1 MRGVSANP
9 PLAWLTIKEAHIV
22 LQYGVRLPPVWSYG
36 APSQTRTDDLHIT
49 SVLLYQLSYRSI
61 QPKFY
66 YAKNLAKKRLKLNAC
81 GLSFGP
87 KKWHLSVYIAASQ
100 RLRN

>member
-1 MRGVSANP
+1 MEAN
-9 PLAWLTIKEAHIV
+9 IF
-22 LQYGVRLPPVWSYG
+22 Q
-36 APSQTRTDDLHIT
+36 
-49 SVLLYQLSYRSI
+49 
-61 QPKFY
+61 FY
-66 YAKNLAKKRLKLNAC
+66 YAKKLEKKRLKLNVF

>member
-1 MRGVSANP
+1 MEAN
-9 PLAWLTIKEAHIV
+9 IF
-22 LQYGVRLPPVWSYG
+22 Q
-36 APSQTRTDDLHIT
+36 
-49 SVLLYQLSYRSI
+49 
-61 QPKFY
+61 FY
-66 YAKNLAKKRLKLNAC
+66 YAKKLEKKRLKLNAF